1 MPRQRSVGLWPSG
14 FAKGTRRRQPRN
26 PVGGRN
32 VATKEMKI
40 EGMTCLHCEKTIA
53 EALTSVGASK
63 VEANW
68 REGRATLDVGN
79 ATDEQLKTAIEEA
92 GYKVVS
98 IRDAKR
104 VKSGF
109 EAVVGDKAHAY
120 DLIVIGS
127 GSAAF
132 AAAIR
137 ATEAGSR
144 VALMESNVVGGTCVN
159 LGCVPSKAM
168 LAPADA
174 YFRAGHHPFAGIQ
187 TSANGI
193 DLGAMVD
200 SKAELVDQLRAEKY
214 LDLAREY
221 GFTICQG
228 LAEFVDAET
237 IECGGERLRARAYLI
252 ASGASPAV
260 PPIEGL
266 KEAGYLT
273 STTALELRE
282 PPREL
287 AVVGANAIGLEMG
300 QLFMRLGSKVT
311 FLEAMSRITPLEE
324 AEVSETMQAILLE
337 EGATVLTGVK
347 IRSVHRDGERR
358 RLSFEHRGGHRE
370 IAVDQVL
377 VATGRRPN
385 TAGLGLERAGI
396 ELTERGAIKV
406 DEHLRTSNPRVWA
419 AGDVTGHPQ
428 FVYVAAYEGNMAAR
442 NALEGEELKV
452 DFTSLPR
459 VIFTGPTVAAAGL
472 TDEQANAQGIQCECR
487 VLPLSAVPRAL
498 VNRDTRG
505 FVKIVAERETG
516 RIIGA
521 TAVADGAGDVIQAAI
536 YAIQFG
542 LTTNQVAST
551 WAPYLTFA
559 EAFKLAAQTFK
570 RDVSKLSCCAA

>member
-1 MPRQRSVGLWPSG
+1 M
-14 FAKGTRRRQPRN
+14 
-26 PVGGRN
+26 
-32 VATKEMKI
+32 ATKEMKI

-53 EALTSVGASK
+53 EALTSAGASK

-68 REGRATLDVGN
+68 RQGRAVFDV
-79 ATDEQLKTAIEEA
+79 ATAADPELSAAVEEA

-98 IRDAKR
+98 IQDAQRK
-104 VKSGF
+104 KTGF
-109 EAVVGDKAHAY
+109 EPLVGDKKHEY

-159 LGCVPSKAM
+159 VGCVPSKAM

-187 TSANGI
+187 TSANRV

-200 SKAELVDQLRAEKY
+200 SRAELVDQLRTEKY

-252 ASGASPAV
+252 ATGASPAV
-260 PPIEGL
+260 PLIEGL

-311 FLEAMSRITPLEE
+311 FLEAMPRLTPLEE
-324 AEVSETMQAILLE
+324 PEVSETMQAILQD
-337 EGATVLTGVK
+337 EGAMVLTGVRIK
-347 IRSVHRDGERR
+347 SVHRDGERR
-358 RLSFEHRGGHRE
+358 RLSIEHRGGRRE
-370 IAVDQVL
+370 ISVDEVL

-385 TAGLGLERAGI
+385 TDGMGLEKAGI

-406 DEHLRTSNPRVWA
+406 DEHLRTTNPRVWA

-442 NALEGEELKV
+442 NALEGEDLKI

-472 TDEQANAQGIQCECR
+472 TDEQANAQGIECECR
-487 VLPLSAVPRAL
+487 VLPLTAVPRAL

-505 FVKIVAERETG
+505 FVKIVAERKTG

-521 TAVADGAGDVIQAAI
+521 TAVADGAGEVIQAAV

-542 LTTNQVAST
+542 LTTDQVAST
-551 WAPYLTFA
+551 WSPYLTFA
-559 EAFKLAAQTFK
+559 EAFRLAAQTFT

>member
-1 MPRQRSVGLWPSG
+1 M
-14 FAKGTRRRQPRN
+14 
-26 PVGGRN
+26 
-32 VATKEMKI
+32 ATKEMKI
-40 EGMTCLHCEKTIA
+40 EGMTCLHCEKTVA
-53 EALTSVGASK
+53 EALDSAGASK
-63 VEANW
+63 VDANW
-68 REGRATLDVGN
+68 REGRALFDV
-79 ATDEQLKTAIEEA
+79 ATAGDRELSAAVEEA

-98 IRDAKR
+98 IQDAQRKR
-104 VKSGF
+104 TGF
-109 EAVVGDKAHAY
+109 EPLVGDKRHDY

-159 LGCVPSKAM
+159 VGCVPSKAM
-168 LAPADA
+168 LAPADV
-174 YFRAGHHPFAGIQ
+174 YFRAGHHPFVGIE
-187 TSANGI
+187 TSADSF

-214 LDLAREY
+214 LDLAKEY

-252 ASGASPAV
+252 ATGASPAV

-287 AVVGANAIGLEMG
+287 AVIGANAIGLEMG
-300 QLFMRLGSKVT
+300 QLLMRLGSKVT
-311 FLEAMSRITPLEE
+311 FLESMPRITPLEE
-324 AEVSETMQAILLE
+324 PEVSETMQAILQE

-347 IRSVHRDGERR
+347 IRSVHRDGDRR
-358 RLSFEHRGGHRE
+358 RLSFDHRGGRRE
-370 IAVDQVL
+370 ISVDEVL

-385 TAGLGLERAGI
+385 TEGMGLERAGI
-396 ELTERGAIKV
+396 ELTDRGAIKV

-487 VLPLSAVPRAL
+487 VLPLSSVPRAL

-505 FVKIVAERETG
+505 FVKIVAERTTG

-551 WAPYLTFA
+551 WSPYLTFA
-559 EAFKLAAQTFK
+559 EAFRLAAQTFT

>member
-1 MPRQRSVGLWPSG
+1 MT
-14 FAKGTRRRQPRN
+14 TR
-26 PVGGRN
+26 
-32 VATKEMKI
+32 EMKI

-53 EALTSVGASK
+53 EALVSAGASK
-63 VEANW
+63 VEASW
-68 REGRATLDVGN
+68 REGRAVFDV
-79 ATDEQLKTAIEEA
+79 ATAGDRELTAAVEEA

-98 IRDAKR
+98 IHDAQRK
-104 VKSGF
+104 KTGF
-109 EAVVGDKAHAY
+109 EPLVGDKKHDY

-137 ATEAGSR
+137 ATDSGSR
-144 VALMESNVVGGTCVN
+144 VALMESNAVGGTCVN
-159 LGCVPSKAM
+159 VGCIPSKAM

-174 YFRAGHHPFAGIQ
+174 FFRAGHHPFAGVQ
-187 TSANGI
+187 TSANGF

-200 SKAELVDQLRAEKY
+200 SKRELVDQLQAEKY

-221 GFTICQG
+221 GFTICHG

-237 IECGGERLRARAYLI
+237 IECAGERLRARAYLI
-252 ASGASPAV
+252 ATGASPAV

-273 STTALELRE
+273 SSTALELRQ

-287 AVVGANAIGLEMG
+287 AVIGANAIGLEMG

-311 FLEAMSRITPLEE
+311 FLEAMPRITPLEE
-324 AEVSETMQAILLE
+324 PEVSETMQAILQE

-358 RLSFEHRGGHRE
+358 RLSFDHSGGRRE
-370 IAVDQVL
+370 ISVDEVL

-385 TAGLGLERAGI
+385 TDGLGLEKAGV

-428 FVYVAAYEGNMAAR
+428 FVYVAAYEGKLAAH
-442 NALEGEELKV
+442 NALEGENRKV

-459 VIFTGPTVAAAGL
+459 VIFTGPTIAAAGL
-472 TDEQANAQGIQCECR
+472 TEEQANAQGIECECR
-487 VLPLSAVPRAL
+487 VLPLSTVPRAL

-505 FVKIVAERETG
+505 FVKIVAERATG
-516 RIIGA
+516 RILGA
-521 TAVADGAGDVIQAAI
+521 TAVADGAGDVIQAAV

-542 LTTNQVAST
+542 LTTDQVAST
-551 WAPYLTFA
+551 WSPYLTFA
-559 EAFKLAAQTFK
+559 EAFRLAAQTFT
-570 RDVSKLSCCAA
+570 RNVSKLSCCAA

>member
-1 MPRQRSVGLWPSG
+1 MPRQRSVAPWPSG
-14 FAKGTRRRQPRN
+14 FAKGTRRRQPRK
-26 PVGGRN
+26 PVGDRN
-32 VATKEMKI
+32 MATKEMKI
-40 EGMTCLHCEKTIA
+40 EGMTCLHCEKTVA
-53 EALTSVGASK
+53 EALTSAGASK
-63 VEANW
+63 VEASW
-68 REGRATLDVGN
+68 RQGRAVFDV
-79 ATDEQLKTAIEEA
+79 ATAGERELAAAIEEA
-92 GYKVVS
+92 GYNVVS
-98 IRDAKR
+98 IQDTQRK
-104 VKSGF
+104 KTGF
-109 EAVVGDKAHAY
+109 EPLVGDKKHDF

-137 ATEAGSR
+137 ATDAGSR

-159 LGCVPSKAM
+159 VGCVPSKAM

-221 GFTICQG
+221 GFTICHG

-237 IECGGERLRARAYLI
+237 IECGGERLPARAYLI
-252 ASGASPAV
+252 ATGASPAV

-266 KEAGYLT
+266 EDAGYLT

-282 PPREL
+282 PPRDL
-287 AVVGANAIGLEMG
+287 AVIGANAIGLEMG

-311 FLEAMSRITPLEE
+311 FLEAMPRITPLEE
-324 AEVSETMQAILLE
+324 PEVSETMQAILQE

-347 IRSVHRDGERR
+347 ISSVALEGDRR
-358 RLSFEHRGGHRE
+358 VLNFQHRGGNRKLMVDE
-370 IAVDQVL
+370 IL

-385 TAGLGLERAGI
+385 TAGLGLEKAGI
-396 ELTERGAIKV
+396 ELTERGAVKV
-406 DEHLRTSNPRVWA
+406 DEHLRTTNSLVWA

-442 NALEGEELKV
+442 NALEGDELKI

-459 VIFTGPTVAAAGL
+459 VIFTGPTVAGAGL
-472 TDEQANAQGIQCECR
+472 TDEQANAQGIECECR

-505 FVKIVAERETG
+505 FVKIVAERKTG

-521 TAVADGAGDVIQAAI
+521 TAVADGAGDVIQAAV

-542 LTTNQVAST
+542 LTTDQVAST
-551 WAPYLTFA
+551 WSPYLTFG
-559 EAFKLAAQTFK
+559 EAFKLAAQTFT